1 MYEGRKPIAVIG
13 ERELVIG
20 LRLIGLR
27 DTFISSGKAGAAEL
41 VKLAR
46 SGKFSLVLASEGL
59 RPFLSPQT
67 RASFERTLDPLVV
80 FLPTP
85 GTVEEGESVSAL
97 AKRVLGVS
105 VENLQVAGTK
115 VS

>member
-1 MYEGRKPIAVIG
+1 LYAGRKPIAVIG
-13 ERELVIG
+13 EREMVIG

-27 DTFISSGKAGAAEL
+27 DTFIASQKEGASEL
-41 VKLAR
+41 IKLVR
-46 SGKFSLVLASEGL
+46 SGKFSLILASEGL
-59 RPFLSPQT
+59 RPYLSSQV

-105 VENLQVAGTK
+105 VESLQTAGTK